1 MQARLALADRFGA
14 HHRSTRLGSANC
26 HFFVEAL
33 KDAIAKRQSTTATFE
48 VSQFRQT
55 LANSS
60 VPFML
65 ECGAHLH
72 KLEMH
77 VIITR
82 MSSPETGSGRLEIR
96 RQPLPEALY

>member
-1 MQARLALADRFGA
+1 MPITVRLALARPTA
-14 HHRSTRLGSANC
+14 I
-26 HFFVEAL
+26 FFVEAL